1 LFSEKVVDVG
11 GVKIGG
17 KYPIVIQSMTNTDTA
32 NVEKTLF
39 QIERL
44 KNSGAQIVR
53 VSVRSKDDIQP
64 FGEIVKKAQI
74 PLVADIHFDY
84 RLAIESIKAGASKV
98 RINPGNIGSDV
109 KIREIV
115 KVAKEYNVPIRV
127 GSNSGSIAKEFSDLP
142 RHKALAESALKE
154 VRLLEKEGFY
164 DIVVSVK
171 SVDAKETFVANQYL
185 SQLIPYPFHIGVT
198 EAGVFEDA
206 VILSSAGLGSL
217 LINDIGDTIRI
228 SISGDPL
235 REVELAKDLLIVL
248 GLKTG
253 VRVIA
258 CPTCARTEIDVE
270 GLAYEVKKMLKGKEV
285 KKNITVA
292 VMGCVVNGPGE
303 AKHSDIAIVGT
314 KNSSAAIFLKGELFG
329 TFKRN
334 EIKEKLFEIIEEVQN
349 S

>member
-1 LFSEKVVDVG
+1 
-11 GVKIGG
+11 
-17 KYPIVIQSMTNTDTA
+17 
-32 NVEKTLF
+32 
-39 QIERL
+39 
-44 KNSGAQIVR
+44 
-53 VSVRSKDDIQP
+53 
-64 FGEIVKKAQI
+64 
-74 PLVADIHFDY
+74 
-84 RLAIESIKAGASKV
+84 
-98 RINPGNIGSDV
+98 
-109 KIREIV
+109 
-115 KVAKEYNVPIRV
+115 
-127 GSNSGSIAKEFSDLP
+127 
-142 RHKALAESALKE
+142 AESALKE

-235 REVELAKDLLIVL
+235 REVELAKDLLIAL
-248 GLKTG
+248 GLRTG

-258 CPTCARTEIDVE
+258 CPTCARAEIDVE
-270 GLAYEVKKMLKGKEV
+270 GLAYEVKKMVKDKEV
-285 KKNITVA
+285 NKNITVA
-292 VMGCVVNGPGE
+292 VMGCIVNGPGE

-334 EIKEKLFEIIEEVQN
+334 EIEEKLFEIIEEVQN
-349 S
+349 P

>member
-1 LFSEKVVDVG
+1 MFSEKVVDVG

-32 NVEKTLF
+32 NVEKTML

-64 FGEIVKKAQI
+64 FGEIVKKSQV

-115 KVAKEYNVPIRV
+115 KVAKEYNIPIRV

-185 SQLIPYPFHIGVT
+185 SRLIPYPFHIGVT

-228 SISGDPL
+228 SISGDPV
-235 REVELAKDLLIVL
+235 REVELAKDLLIAL
-248 GLKTG
+248 GLKIG

-329 TFKRN
+329 TFKRS
-334 EIKEKLFEIIEEVQN
+334 EIREKLFEIIEEIQN

>member
-1 LFSEKVVDVG
+1 MFSEKVVDVG

-32 NVEKTLF
+32 NVEKTML

-64 FGEIVKKAQI
+64 FGEIVKKSQV

-185 SQLIPYPFHIGVT
+185 SRLIPYPFHIGVT

-228 SISGDPL
+228 SISGDPV
-235 REVELAKDLLIVL
+235 REVELAKDLLIAL
-248 GLKTG
+248 GLKIG

-329 TFKRN
+329 TFKRS
-334 EIKEKLFEIIEEVQN
+334 EIREKLFEIIEEIQN

>member
-1 LFSEKVVDVG
+1 MFSEKVVDVG

-32 NVEKTLF
+32 NVEKTML

-64 FGEIVKKAQI
+64 FGEIVKKSQV

-84 RLAIESIKAGASKV
+84 RLAIDSIKAGASKV

-185 SQLIPYPFHIGVT
+185 SRLIPYPFHIGVT

-228 SISGDPL
+228 SISGDPV
-235 REVELAKDLLIVL
+235 REVELAKDLLIAL
-248 GLKTG
+248 GLKIG

-329 TFKRN
+329 TFKRS
-334 EIKEKLFEIIEEVQN
+334 EIREKLFEIIEEIQN

>member
-1 LFSEKVVDVG
+1 MFSQKVVNVG

-17 KYPIVIQSMTNTDTA
+17 KHPIVIQSMTNTDTT
-32 NVEKTLF
+32 NVEETLL

-64 FGEIVKKAQI
+64 FSEIVKKAQV

-84 RLAIESIKAGASKV
+84 RIAIESIKAGASKV

-115 KVAKEYNVPIRV
+115 KVAKDYNVPIRV
-127 GSNSGSIAKEFSDLP
+127 GSNSGSIAKEFSNLP

-185 SQLIPYPFHIGVT
+185 SRLIPYPFHIGVT

-228 SISGDPL
+228 SISGDPV
-235 REVELAKDLLIVL
+235 REVELAKNLLIAL
-248 GLKTG
+248 GLRTG

-258 CPTCARTEIDVE
+258 CPTCARAEIDVE
-270 GLAYEVKKMLKGKEV
+270 RLAYEVKKMLKDKEV

-329 TFKRN
+329 TFKRS

>member
-1 LFSEKVVDVG
+1 
-11 GVKIGG
+11 
-17 KYPIVIQSMTNTDTA
+17 
-32 NVEKTLF
+32 
-39 QIERL
+39 
-44 KNSGAQIVR
+44 
-53 VSVRSKDDIQP
+53 
-64 FGEIVKKAQI
+64 
-74 PLVADIHFDY
+74 
-84 RLAIESIKAGASKV
+84 
-98 RINPGNIGSDV
+98 
-109 KIREIV
+109 
-115 KVAKEYNVPIRV
+115 
-127 GSNSGSIAKEFSDLP
+127 
-142 RHKALAESALKE
+142 LAESALKE

-185 SQLIPYPFHIGVT
+185 SRLIPYPFHIGVT

-228 SISGDPL
+228 SISGDPV
-235 REVELAKDLLIVL
+235 REVELAKDLLIAL
-248 GLKTG
+248 GLKIG

-329 TFKRN
+329 TFKRS
-334 EIKEKLFEIIEEVQN
+334 EIREKLFEIIEEIQN

>member
-1 LFSEKVVDVG
+1 MFSEKVVDVG

-32 NVEKTLF
+32 NVEKTML

-64 FGEIVKKAQI
+64 FGEIVKKSQV

-185 SQLIPYPFHIGVT
+185 SRLIPYPFHIGVT

-228 SISGDPL
+228 SISGDPI
-235 REVELAKDLLIVL
+235 REVELAKDLLIAL
-248 GLKTG
+248 GLKIG

-329 TFKRN
+329 TFKRS

>member
-1 LFSEKVVDVG
+1 
-11 GVKIGG
+11 
-17 KYPIVIQSMTNTDTA
+17 MTNTDTA
-32 NVEKTLF
+32 NVEKTML

-64 FGEIVKKAQI
+64 FGEIVKKSQV

-185 SQLIPYPFHIGVT
+185 SRLIPYPFHIGVT

-228 SISGDPL
+228 SISGDPI
-235 REVELAKDLLIVL
+235 REVELAKDLLIAL
-248 GLKTG
+248 GLKIG

-329 TFKRN
+329 TFKRS
-334 EIKEKLFEIIEEVQN
+334 EIREKLFEIIEEIQN

>member
-17 KYPIVIQSMTNTDTA
+17 KYPVVIQSMTNTDTV
-32 NVEKTLF
+32 NVEETLL

-64 FGEIVKKAQI
+64 FGEIVKKAQV

-115 KVAKEYNVPIRV
+115 KVSKEYNVPIRV

-235 REVELAKDLLIVL
+235 REVELAKDLLIAL

-329 TFKRN
+329 TFKRG

>member
-1 LFSEKVVDVG
+1 MFSEKVVDVG

-32 NVEKTLF
+32 NVEKTML

-64 FGEIVKKAQI
+64 FGEIVKKSQV

-84 RLAIESIKAGASKV
+84 RLAIDSIKAGASKV

-185 SQLIPYPFHIGVT
+185 SRLIPYPFHIGVT

-228 SISGDPL
+228 SISGDPI
-235 REVELAKDLLIVL
+235 REVELAKDLLIAL
-248 GLKTG
+248 GLKIG

-329 TFKRN
+329 TFKRS
-334 EIKEKLFEIIEEVQN
+334 EIREKLFEIIEEIQN

>member
-1 LFSEKVVDVG
+1 MFSEKVVDVG

-32 NVEKTLF
+32 NIEQTLF
-39 QIERL
+39 QVERL

-64 FGEIVKKAQI
+64 FGEIVKKSQV

-185 SQLIPYPFHIGVT
+185 SRLIPYPFHIGVT

-228 SISGDPL
+228 SISGDPV
-235 REVELAKDLLIVL
+235 REVELAKDLLIAL
-248 GLKTG
+248 GLKIG

-329 TFKRN
+329 TFKRS
-334 EIKEKLFEIIEEVQN
+334 EIREKLFEIIEEIQN

>member
-1 LFSEKVVDVG
+1 MFSEKVVDVG

-32 NVEKTLF
+32 NVEKTML

-64 FGEIVKKAQI
+64 FGEIVKKSQV

-115 KVAKEYNVPIRV
+115 KVAKEYNIPIRV

-185 SQLIPYPFHIGVT
+185 SRLIPYPFHIGVT

-228 SISGDPL
+228 SISGDPI
-235 REVELAKDLLIVL
+235 REVELAKDLLIAL
-248 GLKTG
+248 GLKIG

-329 TFKRN
+329 TFKRS
-334 EIKEKLFEIIEEVQN
+334 EIREKLFEIIEEIQN

>member
-1 LFSEKVVDVG
+1 MFSEKVVDVG

-17 KYPIVIQSMTNTDTA
+17 KYPIVIQSMTNTDTT
-32 NVEKTLF
+32 NIEETLF

-64 FGEIVKKAQI
+64 FGEIVKKSQV

-164 DIVVSVK
+164 NIVVSVK

-185 SQLIPYPFHIGVT
+185 SRLIPYPFHIGVT

-228 SISGDPL
+228 SISGDPV
-235 REVELAKDLLIVL
+235 REVELAKDLLIAL
-248 GLKTG
+248 GLKIG

-329 TFKRN
+329 TFKRS
-334 EIKEKLFEIIEEVQN
+334 EIREKLFEIIEEIQN

>member
-1 LFSEKVVDVG
+1 MFSEKVVDVG

-32 NVEKTLF
+32 NIEQTLF
-39 QIERL
+39 QVERL

-64 FGEIVKKAQI
+64 FGEIVKKSQV

-185 SQLIPYPFHIGVT
+185 SRLIPYPFHIGVT

-228 SISGDPL
+228 SISGDPI
-235 REVELAKDLLIVL
+235 REVELAKDLLIAL
-248 GLKTG
+248 GLKIG

-329 TFKRN
+329 TFKRS
-334 EIKEKLFEIIEEVQN
+334 EIREKLFEIIEEIQN

>member
-1 LFSEKVVDVG
+1 LFSQKVVNVG

-17 KYPIVIQSMTNTDTA
+17 NYPIVIQSMTNTDTK
-32 NVEKTLF
+32 NVDKTLL
-39 QIERL
+39 QIEQL

-64 FGEIVKKAQI
+64 FTEIVKRSQI

-84 RLAIESIKAGASKV
+84 RVAIESIKAGASKI

-109 KIREIV
+109 KIHEIV
-115 KVAKEYNVPIRV
+115 KVAKDYNVPIRV

-142 RHKALAESALKE
+142 RHQALAESALKE
-154 VRLLEKEGFY
+154 VRLLEKEGFH

-171 SVDAKETFVANQYL
+171 SVDAKETFVANNYL

-217 LINDIGDTIRI
+217 LINEIGDTIRI
-228 SISGDPL
+228 SISGDPIK
-235 REVELAKDLLIVL
+235 EVELAKDLLIAL
-248 GLKTG
+248 GLKKG

-270 GLAYEVKKMLKGKEV
+270 ALAYEVKKMVKGKEV
-285 KKNITVA
+285 NKSITIA

-314 KNSSAAIFLKGELFG
+314 KNSSSAIFIKGELFG
-329 TFKRN
+329 TFKKN
-334 EIKEKLFEIIEEVQN
+334 EMHERLFQIIEKVQN

>member
-1 LFSEKVVDVG
+1 MFSEKVVDVG

-32 NVEKTLF
+32 NIEQTLF
-39 QIERL
+39 QVERL

-64 FGEIVKKAQI
+64 FGEIVKKSQV

-84 RLAIESIKAGASKV
+84 RLAIDSIKAGASKV

-185 SQLIPYPFHIGVT
+185 SRLIPYPFHIGVT

-228 SISGDPL
+228 SISGDPV
-235 REVELAKDLLIVL
+235 REVELAKDLLIAL
-248 GLKTG
+248 GLKIG

-329 TFKRN
+329 TFKRS
-334 EIKEKLFEIIEEVQN
+334 EIREKLFEIIEEIQN